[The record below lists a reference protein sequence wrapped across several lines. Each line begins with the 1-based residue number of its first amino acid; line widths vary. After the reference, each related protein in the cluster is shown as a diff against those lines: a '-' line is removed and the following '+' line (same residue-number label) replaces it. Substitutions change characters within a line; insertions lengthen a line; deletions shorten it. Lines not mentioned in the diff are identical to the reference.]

1 MQEKSNVTRRVSQ
14 NVRAGAWSGRCSRGT
29 NNGRTKGRTGPVART
44 GTGYTISRQ
53 RNTSRRTM
61 ARKQRRFFGSSVRG
75 SQFCRRS
82 PLWWP
87 RMAHGLLSYFPLSFP
102 NWSTDL
108 MIPMNRYR
116 NVPGNKGPSRASPNT
131 LCQKC
136 LKRDMSHLSHFVRAI
151 PGLTNGHAI
160 TAMNAP

>member
-1 MQEKSNVTRRVSQ
+1 MQKKSNVTRQVSQ

-29 NNGRTKGRTGPVART
+29 GNARTKGRIGPVARK
-44 GTGYTISRQ
+44 GTGYKLQTGRYVEADNGKETTEILW
-53 RNTSRRTM
+53 
-61 ARKQRRFFGSSVRG
+61 KFSSWA
-75 SQFCRRS
+75 FILP

-87 RMAHGLLSYFPLSFP
+87 RLAHALPSDFPLFFP

-136 LKRDMSHLSHFVRAI
+136 LKRDMSHLSGFVRAI